1 MKCFSCFS
9 DISEQ
14 YNFHW
19 YPLPY
24 CSKCNLVSI
33 EINKIESFIEFSI
46 KQYMRI
52 KTIKDDLV
60 YEHVKE
66 MMFKK
71 FDIRNKIYDSKSCH
85 STCSFLST
93 SDGLCKYNFINDKNL
108 PLYFCILNDI
118 LMFDITKFEN
128 VIKQEI
134 KKSYKKWFLWKRLML
149 ALRRTS

>member
-33 EINKIESFIEFSI
+33 EIDKIESFIEFSI

-52 KTIKDDLV
+52 KTFKDDLV

-66 MMFKK
+66 TMFKK
-71 FDIRNKIYDSKSCH
+71 IDIRNKIYNAKSCH

-93 SDGLCKYNFINDKNL
+93 SDGLCKYSFINDKDL
-108 PLYFCILNDI
+108 PLYFCILTDI
-118 LMFDITKFEN
+118 LMFDITKYEN